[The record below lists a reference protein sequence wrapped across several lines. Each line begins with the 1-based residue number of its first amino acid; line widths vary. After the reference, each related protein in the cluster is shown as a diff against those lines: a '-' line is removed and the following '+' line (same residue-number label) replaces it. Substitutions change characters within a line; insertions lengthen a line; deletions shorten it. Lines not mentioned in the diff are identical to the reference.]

1 MVTFHTSHA
10 RNPSTYFEGKVTDLS
25 THFKRLEMKSH
36 YFLIPVRDLSK
47 FLLYFCR
54 CVNSIKQLLLIMKLY
69 IINGP
74 NLNRLGTRE
83 PAIYGTT
90 TMEQC
95 LENLRKRYGEG
106 IAFEYFQSNIEG
118 ELINALQA
126 ADDAQCDGIILNAG
140 AYTHTSIALRDCIKS
155 LRVPVIEVHLSNVHA
170 REEFRHHSMLSAVCK
185 GVIAGF
191 GMNSYRLAVEAL
203 CE

>member
-1 MVTFHTSHA
+1 
-10 RNPSTYFEGKVTDLS
+10 
-25 THFKRLEMKSH
+25 
-36 YFLIPVRDLSK
+36 
-47 FLLYFCR
+47 
-54 CVNSIKQLLLIMKLY
+54 MKLY

-83 PAIYGTT
+83 PSIYGTT

-95 LENLRKRYGEG
+95 LNDLRLQYGGAVEL
-106 IAFEYFQSNIEG
+106 EYYQSNVEG
-118 ELINALQA
+118 FLIDALQA
-126 ADDAQCDGIILNAG
+126 ADDAGCDGIVLNAG

-170 REEFRHHSMLSAVCK
+170 REEFRHKSMLSAVCK

-203 CE
+203 VNANG